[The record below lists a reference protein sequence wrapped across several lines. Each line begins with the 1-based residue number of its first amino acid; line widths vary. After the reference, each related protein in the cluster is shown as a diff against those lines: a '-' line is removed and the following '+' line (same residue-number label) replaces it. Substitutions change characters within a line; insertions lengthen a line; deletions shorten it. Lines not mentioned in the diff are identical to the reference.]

1 MSEIPAVPEN
11 VTSMPSAEALL
22 GEVLSNQQQMLENQ
36 KKLLSAER
44 SRRIWGIVKMI
55 VIAILIIGPLLFLP
69 AMISSMMGGMLP
81 DLGGAQSGG
90 SSLGGLN
97 LEAILGN
104 PAALEE
110 LLMGQ

>member
-11 VTSMPSAEALL
+11 VTSTPSPEAFL
-22 GEVLSNQQQMLENQ
+22 GEILANQQQILENQ

-44 SRRIWGIVKMI
+44 SRRIWGIVKII
-55 VIAILIIGPLLFLP
+55 VIGILIVGPLLFLP
-69 AMISSMMGGMLP
+69 AMINSMMGGMLP
-81 DLGGAQSGG
+81 DLGGVQSGG

-97 LEAILGN
+97 LEALLGN
-104 PAALEE
+104 PAAIEE